1 MKVLQVINSLG
12 TGGAEKLIIE
22 SLPVYMEKGIQIELL
37 LLDSGET
44 PFYKQLKTNSNCKIH
59 SIGKGSVYNPK
70 YILKILPF
78 LKKFDLV
85 HVHLFPALYWVG
97 IARILSFSK
106 VKLIFTE
113 HNTSNK
119 RRNLWVF
126 KLLDRIIYSFY
137 DKIVTIAN
145 EVDRNLRQHLKWR
158 DSSKFELIE
167 NGINLISYRNA
178 IPLSKMGFFEK
189 DDTILIQVSS
199 FRAQKDQPTIIRA
212 LKLLPENFKLLLV
225 GEGPLKEENEQ
236 LVEKY
241 GLSSRVKFCG
251 IREDVPSLLKTAD
264 LVILSSHYEGLSLSS
279 IEGMASG
286 KPFLASDVPGLKEV
300 VKGAGVLFPEGDEQS
315 LANEI
320 LKLSEDPEYYKKI
333 AASGLKRS
341 QKYDIENMVDKYI
354 NLYYRTLNS
363 NLQ

>member
-1 MKVLQVINSLG
+1 MKVLQVITSLG

-37 LLDSGET
+37 LLDSRET
-44 PFYKQLKTNSNCKIH
+44 PFLKQLITNCNCKIH
-59 SIGKGSVYNPK
+59 SIGEGSVYNPK
-70 YILKILPF
+70 YILKIIPF

-97 IARILSFSK
+97 IAKILSLSK

-126 KLLDRIIYSFY
+126 KFFDRIIYSVY

-145 EVDRNLRQHLKWR
+145 EVDRNLRQHLKWNT
-158 DSSKFELIE
+158 SKFELIE

-178 IPLSKMGFFEK
+178 IPLSKIEFFEK
-189 DDTILIQVSS
+189 DHIILIQVSS
-199 FRAQKDQPTIIRA
+199 FRAQKDQPTLIRA

-225 GEGPLKEENEQ
+225 GDGPLKEENKQ
-236 LVEKY
+236 LVEKF
-241 GLSSRVKFCG
+241 GMSSRVKFCG

-286 KPFLASDVPGLKEV
+286 KPFLASDVPGLNEV
-300 VKGAGVLFPEGDEQS
+300 VKGAGILFPEGDEQS
-315 LANEI
+315 LANEL
-320 LKLSEDPEYYKKI
+320 LKLSEDSEFYKKI
-333 AASGLKRS
+333 ASSGLKRS
-341 QKYDIENMVDKYI
+341 QKYDIEIMVDKYI
-354 NLYYRTLNS
+354 NLYYRILNS
-363 NLQ
+363 NPQ

>member
-37 LLDSGET
+37 LLDSRET
-44 PFYKQLKTNSNCKIH
+44 PFLKQLITNCNCNIH
-59 SIGKGSVYNPK
+59 FIGKGSVYNPK
-70 YILKILPF
+70 YILKIIPF

-97 IARILSFSK
+97 IARILSLSK

-126 KLLDRIIYSFY
+126 KFIDRIIYSVY

-145 EVDRNLRQHLKWR
+145 EVDKNLRQHLKW
-158 DSSKFELIE
+158 DPSKFELIE

-178 IPLSKMGFFEK
+178 IPLSKTEFFEK
-189 DDTILIQVSS
+189 DHTILIQVSS
-199 FRAQKDQPTIIRA
+199 FRAQKDQPTLIRA

-225 GEGPLKEENEQ
+225 GDGPLKEENEQ

-286 KPFLASDVPGLKEV
+286 KPFLASDVPGLNEV
-300 VKGAGVLFPEGDEQS
+300 VKGAGILFPEGDAQS

-320 LKLSEDPEYYKKI
+320 LKLSEDPEFYKKI
-333 AASGLKRS
+333 ASSGLKRS
-341 QKYDIENMVDKYI
+341 QKYDIEIMVDKYI
-354 NLYYRTLNS
+354 NLYCRILNS
-363 NLQ
+363 NSQ

>member
-12 TGGAEKLIIE
+12 TGGAEKLIID
-22 SLPVYMEKGIQIELL
+22 SLPVYMEKGVQIELL
-37 LLDSGET
+37 LLDSRET
-44 PFYKQLKTNSNCKIH
+44 PFLRKFKTSSNCKIH
-59 SIGKGSVYNPK
+59 SIGAGSAYNPK
-70 YILKILPF
+70 YILKIIPF

-126 KLLDRIIYSFY
+126 KIFDRIIYSFY

-145 EVDRNLRQHLKWR
+145 EVDRNLRQHLKCNT
-158 DSSKFELIE
+158 SKFELIE
-167 NGINLISYRNA
+167 NGINLVSYRNA
-178 IPLSKMGFFEK
+178 IPLLKAEFFEK

-199 FRAQKDQPTIIRA
+199 FRAQKDQPTLIRA

-225 GEGPLKEENEQ
+225 GKGPLKEENEQ
-236 LVEKY
+236 LVEKLD
-241 GLSSRVKFCG
+241 LSSRVIFCG

-264 LVILSSHYEGLSLSS
+264 LVVLSSHHEGLSLSS

-286 KPFLASDVPGLKEV
+286 KPFLASDVPGLTEV
-300 VKGAGVLFPEGDEQS
+300 VEGAGILFPEGDEKS
-315 LANEI
+315 LANEL
-320 LKLSEDPEYYKKI
+320 LKLSENPEYYKKI

-341 QKYDIENMVDKYI
+341 QKFDIEVMVDKYI
-354 NLYYRTLNS
+354 DSYHRILTS
-363 NLQ
+363 NPQ

>member
-22 SLPVYMEKGIQIELL
+22 SLPVYMERGVPIELL
-37 LLDSGET
+37 LLDSRET
-44 PFYKQLKTNSNCKIH
+44 PFLKQLKTSSNCKIH

-70 YILKILPF
+70 YILKIIPL

-97 IARILSFSK
+97 IAKILSFSK
-106 VKLIFTE
+106 VKLIYTE
-113 HNTSNK
+113 HSTSNK
-119 RRNLWVF
+119 RRNLWIF
-126 KLLDRIIYSFY
+126 KFFDRIIYSFY

-145 EVDRNLRQHLKWR
+145 EVDRNLRLHLKGNT
-158 DSSKFELIE
+158 SKFKLIE
-167 NGINLISYRNA
+167 NGINLIACRNA
-178 IPLSKMGFFEK
+178 IPLSKTEFFDK

-199 FRAQKDQPTIIRA
+199 FRVPKDQPTLIRA

-236 LVEKY
+236 LVEKL

-286 KPFLASDVPGLKEV
+286 KPFLASDVPGLNEV
-300 VKGAGVLFPEGDEQS
+300 VKGAGILFPVGDEKS
-315 LANEI
+315 LANEL
-320 LKLSEDPEYYKKI
+320 LKLREDPEYYKKI
-333 AASGLKRS
+333 ASSGLKRS
-341 QKYDIENMVDKYI
+341 EKYDIEVMVEKYI
-354 NLYYRTLNS
+354 DLYTRIFK
-363 NLQ
+363 